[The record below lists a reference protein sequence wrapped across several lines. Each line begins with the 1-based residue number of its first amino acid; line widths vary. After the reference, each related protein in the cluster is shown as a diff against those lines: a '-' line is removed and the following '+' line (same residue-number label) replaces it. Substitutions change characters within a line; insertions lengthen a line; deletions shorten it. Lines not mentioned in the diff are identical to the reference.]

1 MTEWKEC
8 LLGDL
13 ITFQR
18 GHDLPKSKM
27 SGNGY
32 PVVGSNGIIGFH
44 NEYTTEYPS
53 ITVGRSGN
61 VGKPYIVYGRSWSHN
76 TSLYI
81 KEFKGTDP
89 VFIYYFLQTL
99 DLGNYAGGSAVPT
112 LNRNHIHSLNVRVP
126 ADISIQKI
134 IANTLKVL
142 DDKIDKNTAINKNL
156 EQQAQV
162 IFKEWFIDNPENNEW
177 STGTFSELIKSTLNG
192 DWGKEAPIGNNTE
205 KVYCIRGAD
214 IPEVKAG
221 NKGKMPTRYI
231 LPKNYV
237 AKQLTAG
244 DIVVEIS
251 GGSPTQS
258 TGRCTAITQSLLD
271 RYDSGM
277 VCTNFCKALKPKEGY
292 SLFIYYYWQYMYGKG
307 VFFSYENGTTGIKN
321 LDFSG
326 FIETE
331 TILIPPVDKVI
342 AFDNYCNSIFNQI
355 FANSKQNEHLAVLR
369 DTLLPKL
376 MSGELDVS
384 NIDL

>member
-1 MTEWKEC
+1 MAEWKEC

-126 ADISIQKI
+126 ADVSTQEK
-134 IANTLKVL
+134 IANTLKAL
-142 DDKIDKNTAINKNL
+142 DDKIDKNTDINKNL
-156 EQQAQV
+156 EQQAQA
-162 IFKEWFIDNPENNEW
+162 IFNNAIQQ
-177 STGTFSELIKSTLNG
+177 SKSVTYVKLGSLADVKGGKRLPKGANLMSIPNSHPYIRVRDLN
-192 DWGKEAPIGNNTE
+192 DVVFASLSANYEYVDDETQ
-205 KVYCIRGAD
+205 
-214 IPEVKAG
+214 KAIS
-221 NKGKMPTRYI
+221 RYI
-231 LPKNYV
+231 TTTDDVLISIV
-237 AKQLTAG
+237 GTVGLTAIVDKSLNMANLTENCVKVTKLHG
-244 DIVVEIS
+244 ISPEYLLLYLRSQHGSEEIKKGTVGAVQAKLPIKNIQALSVPLLPQSDLQLLNDTLKILFHQLSINIAESKCLTDI
-251 GGSPTQS
+251 
-258 TGRCTAITQSLLD
+258 RDSLLP
-271 RYDSGM
+271 R
-277 VCTNFCKALKPKEGY
+277 
-292 SLFIYYYWQYMYGKG
+292 
-307 VFFSYENGTTGIKN
+307 
-321 LDFSG
+321 
-326 FIETE
+326 
-331 TILIPPVDKVI
+331 
-342 AFDNYCNSIFNQI
+342 
-355 FANSKQNEHLAVLR
+355 
-369 DTLLPKL
+369 L

-384 NIDL
+384 EFDL

>member
-126 ADISIQKI
+126 ADNSIQKI

-156 EQQAQV
+156 SPHLCKAQ
-162 IFKEWFIDNPENNEW
+162 
-177 STGTFSELIKSTLNG
+177 T
-192 DWGKEAPIGNNTE
+192 A
-205 KVYCIRGAD
+205 
-214 IPEVKAG
+214 
-221 NKGKMPTRYI
+221 
-231 LPKNYV
+231 
-237 AKQLTAG
+237 AKQRRQIPKPDEGLHTDGKVSVRGDNEETA
-244 DIVVEIS
+244 EQFS
-251 GGSPTQS
+251 
-258 TGRCTAITQSLLD
+258 SLL
-271 RYDSGM
+271 
-277 VCTNFCKALKPKEGY
+277 A
-292 SLFIYYYWQYMYGKG
+292 
-307 VFFSYENGTTGIKN
+307 
-321 LDFSG
+321 
-326 FIETE
+326 
-331 TILIPPVDKVI
+331 
-342 AFDNYCNSIFNQI
+342 A
-355 FANSKQNEHLAVLR
+355 
-369 DTLLPKL
+369 
-376 MSGELDVS
+376 
-384 NIDL
+384 